1 MLWLVHASCGILM
14 RDQRLEVTVLS
25 ELFRRGI
32 RVDGIRRTGLAITG
46 AYLTGT
52 FYRVDVA
59 DRRAAVAGRGV
70 AVLPVSARKARGPR
84 GSSVVAGR
92 GFNRLKLPE
101 GG

>member
-32 RVDGIRRTGLAITG
+32 RSRYSTNRISDYWR

-70 AVLPVSARKARGPR
+70 AVPVSAKR
-84 GSSVVAGR
+84 
-92 GFNRLKLPE
+92 
-101 GG
+101 

>member
-1 MLWLVHASCGILM
+1 MLRWLVHASCGILM

-32 RVDGIRRTGLAITG
+32 RSRYSTNRGLAITG

-59 DRRAAVAGRGV
+59 DRRAAVAR
-70 AVLPVSARKARGPR
+70 AAA
-84 GSSVVAGR
+84 
-92 GFNRLKLPE
+92 
-101 GG
+101 